1 MSLSSI
7 FKAKDKDDVSRDD
20 PFLKNTKGS
29 IMIISGKKRTGKSTL
44 ALNLLGS
51 KQIFKGYFGNIWL
64 ISPSKEEKTKSL
76 REELEKDGKYF
87 TDLNETNI
95 KSITDFIKNEMNVK
109 KMKEKKLGRKLPD
122 IYNCLWIDDCV
133 ADLPR
138 SMKKNCITN
147 LFYNH
152 RHYNLSI
159 ICTTQ
164 SYKNIAPNLR
174 KQADLLYIFAMS
186 NKKEKEA
193 IQEDWDIPDEAF
205 DQCFKDE
212 SDHPFLTV
220 NLVSSHPTFFR
231 KMDRIELN

>member
-7 FKAKDKDDVSRDD
+7 FKAKDKDDVSSND

-29 IMIISGKKRTGKSTL
+29 IMLICGKKRTGKSTL
-44 ALNLLGS
+44 ALNMLS
-51 KQIFKGYFGNIWL
+51 SRQIFKGYFGNIFL
-64 ISPSKEEKTKSL
+64 ISPSKEEKTKEL
-76 REELEKDGKYF
+76 REELDKEGKYF
-87 TDLNETNI
+87 TELNEANI
-95 KSITDFIKNEMNVK
+95 SKITSFIKGEQAQK
-109 KMKEKKLGRKLPD
+109 KIKEKKLGKKLPD
-122 IYNCLWIDDCV
+122 IYNLIWLDDVV

-152 RHYNLSI
+152 RHYNASI
-159 ICTTQ
+159 FCSSQ

-174 KQADLLYIFAMS
+174 KQADILYIFPMA

-193 IQEDWDIPDEAF
+193 IQEDWDIPDEVF
-205 DQCFKDE
+205 DACFADE

-220 NLVSSHPTFFR
+220 NIVGSKPTFFR
-231 KMDRIELN
+231 KMDKM